1 MKFYYAMVIAILSIS
16 CTAIAGNIFSK
27 ETAQVHQLIGC
38 YTAGEKEGVLLEL
51 TENQEKYSAT
61 LYDGGEK
68 IESIEVHVGD
78 KNELQNNFYFSPD
91 EINHI
96 KGNLIADDIAFGVL
110 LVKPGD
116 RLAGKVAKTDY
127 FGLLIMGA
135 ASLNKIPCD

>member
-1 MKFYYAMVIAILSIS
+1 M
-16 CTAIAGNIFSK
+16 AGNISSK
-27 ETAQVHQLIGC
+27 ETAHINQLIGC
-38 YTAGEKEGVLLEL
+38 YTAGEEEGVLLEL
-51 TENQEKYSAT
+51 TENQGKYSAT
-61 LYDGGEK
+61 LYDGGEI
-68 IESIEVHVGD
+68 IENIEVHIGD